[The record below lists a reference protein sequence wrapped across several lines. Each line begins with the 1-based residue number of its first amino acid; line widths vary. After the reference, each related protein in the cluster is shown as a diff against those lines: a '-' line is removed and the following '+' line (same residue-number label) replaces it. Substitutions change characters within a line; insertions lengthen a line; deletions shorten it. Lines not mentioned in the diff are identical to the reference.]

1 MFDSWDSELCH
12 HGVKGQKWGRRQ
24 YQNEDGSLTTL
35 GEEHYGRNKRDKRA
49 AKDRAFGGSLI
60 ERGNRIRLT
69 DSDRKNGLGS
79 RDLKEERVAYYKDL
93 RAKLKQRKDPAS
105 KKALVRVTKKL
116 KAQEAAN
123 EARDVYDNNASVAKL
138 WVQNKL
144 LGHAKSERYRD
155 ARARGSG
162 RARSFVEAV
171 LDGTITGTLMRRSG
185 SRKAYGASVKW

>member
-1 MFDSWDSELCH
+1 M
-12 HGVKGQKWGRRQ
+12 
-24 YQNEDGSLTTL
+24 
-35 GEEHYGRNKRDKRA
+35 
-49 AKDRAFGGSLI
+49 
-60 ERGNRIRLT
+60 
-69 DSDRKNGLGS
+69 
-79 RDLKEERVAYYKDL
+79 KEERVAYYKDL

-123 EARDVYDNNASVAKL
+123 EARDVYDSNASVAKL